1 MIIMAILKA
10 DKTTKINGVT
20 VNEYLLTKHNPNK
33 IDMPTHKITNL
44 IGITVHN
51 TDRITV
57 ASNTTPAEQY
67 TRATVNGN
75 MKDVRVH
82 FYVDD
87 VCAWQCL
94 PLDLSGWHAT
104 DGSGDGNRKTI
115 SIECIMNG
123 SGDAKDKKAEGNC
136 AKLVAYLL
144 DKFKLKDT
152 AIYSHNHWY
161 SKKYCPAYIL
171 PHWNDFKKKVI
182 SYRNKNTAIEGN
194 SKPSNSVKALYRVRV
209 SWDNVKSQIGAFS
222 SLENAKK
229 ACKTG
234 YFVFD
239 ANGKVVYPVK
249 KSITEIA
256 KEVIQGKWGNGA
268 DRKNRLEKAGYNY
281 NEVQKKVNTLL
292 K

>member
-1 MIIMAILKA
+1 MAILKA
-10 DKTTKINGVT
+10 DKTTKMNGVT

-51 TDRITV
+51 TDRIIV

-94 PLDLSGWHAT
+94 PLNLSGWHAT

-144 DKFKLKDT
+144 DKYKLKDT

-161 SKKYCPAYIL
+161 KVKYCPAYIL
-171 PHWNDFKKKVI
+171 PHWNNFKKKVI

-209 SWDNVKSQIGAFS
+209 SWDNAKSQIGAFS

-256 KEVIQGKWGNGA
+256 KEVIQGKWGNGT

>member
-1 MIIMAILKA
+1 MAILKA
-10 DKTTKINGVT
+10 DKTTKMNGVT

-161 SKKYCPAYIL
+161 SRKYCPAYIL
-171 PHWNDFKKKVI
+171 QHWNNFKKKVI

-194 SKPSNSVKALYRVRV
+194 SKPSNSVKALYRVRT
-209 SWDNVKSQIGAFS
+209 SWDNTKSQIGAFS

-239 ANGKVVYPVK
+239 AKGKVVYPVK
-249 KSITEIA
+249 KSIDEIA
-256 KEVIQGKWGNGA
+256 KEVINGKWGNGA

>member
-1 MIIMAILKA
+1 MAILKA
-10 DKTTKINGVT
+10 DKTTKMNGVT

-209 SWDNVKSQIGAFS
+209 SWDNAKSQIGAFS

-239 ANGKVVYPVK
+239 ANGKVIYPVK
-249 KSITEIA
+249 KSVDEIA
-256 KEVIQGKWGNGA
+256 REVIQGKWGNGA

-281 NEVQKKVNTLL
+281 NEVQKKVNMLL

>member
-1 MIIMAILKA
+1 MAILKA
-10 DKTTKINGVT
+10 DKSYNMNGVK

-171 PHWNDFKKKVI
+171 PHWNNFKKKVI

-194 SKPSNSVKALYRVRV
+194 SKPSNSVKALYRVRT
-209 SWDNVKSQIGAFS
+209 SWDNTKSQIGAFS
-222 SLENAKK
+222 SLKNAKK

-239 ANGKVVYPVK
+239 ANGKVIYPVK
-249 KSITEIA
+249 KSVDEIA
-256 KEVIQGKWGNGA
+256 REVIQGKWGNGA

-281 NEVQKKVNTLL
+281 NEVQKKVNMLL

>member
-1 MIIMAILKA
+1 MAILKA
-10 DKTTKINGVT
+10 DKTIKMNGVT

-57 ASNTTPAEQY
+57 ASGTTPAEQY

-161 SKKYCPAYIL
+161 KVKYCPAYIL
-171 PHWNDFKKKVI
+171 PHWNNFKKKVI

-194 SKPSNSVKALYRVRV
+194 SKPSNSVKALYRVRT
-209 SWDNVKSQIGAFS
+209 SWDNAKSQIGAYS

-239 ANGKVVYPVK
+239 ANGKVIYPVK
-249 KSITEIA
+249 KSVDEIA
-256 KEVIQGKWGNGA
+256 REVIQGKWGNGT

-281 NEVQKKVNTLL
+281 NEVQKKVNMLL

>member
-1 MIIMAILKA
+1 MAILKA
-10 DKTTKINGVT
+10 DKTIKMNGVT

-51 TDRITV
+51 TERITV

-171 PHWNDFKKKVI
+171 PHWNNFKKKVI

-194 SKPSNSVKALYRVRV
+194 SKPSNSVKALYRVRT
-209 SWDNVKSQIGAFS
+209 SWDNTKSQIGAYS

-239 ANGKVVYPVK
+239 ANGKVIYPVK
-249 KSITEIA
+249 KSVDEIA
-256 KEVIQGKWGNGA
+256 REVIQGKWGNGA

>member
-1 MIIMAILKA
+1 MAILKA
-10 DKTTKINGVT
+10 DKTTKMNGVT

-51 TDRITV
+51 TDRIIV

-194 SKPSNSVKALYRVRV
+194 SKPSNSVKALYRVRI
-209 SWDNVKSQIGAFS
+209 SWDNAKSQIGAFS

-249 KSITEIA
+249 KSVTEIA
-256 KEVIQGKWGNGA
+256 KEVIQGKWGNGT

-281 NEVQKKVNTLL
+281 NEVQKKVNMLL

>member
-1 MIIMAILKA
+1 MAILKA
-10 DKTTKINGVT
+10 DKTTKMNGVT

-161 SKKYCPAYIL
+161 KVKYCPAYIL
-171 PHWNDFKKKVI
+171 PHWNNFKKKVI

-209 SWDNVKSQIGAFS
+209 SWDNAKSQIGAFS

-239 ANGKVVYPVK
+239 ANGKVIYPVK
-249 KSITEIA
+249 KSVDEIA
-256 KEVIQGKWGNGA
+256 REVIQGKWGNGA

-281 NEVQKKVNTLL
+281 NEVQKKVNMLL

>member
-1 MIIMAILKA
+1 MAILKA
-10 DKTTKINGVT
+10 DKTIKMNGVT

-51 TDRITV
+51 TDRIIV

-94 PLDLSGWHAT
+94 PLNLSGWHAT

-171 PHWNDFKKKVI
+171 PHWNNFKKKVI

-209 SWDNVKSQIGAFS
+209 SWDNAKSQIGAFS

-239 ANGKVVYPVK
+239 ANGKVIYPVK
-249 KSITEIA
+249 KSVTEIA
-256 KEVIQGKWGNGA
+256 KEVIQGKWGNGT

-281 NEVQKKVNTLL
+281 NEVQKKVNMLL

>member
-1 MIIMAILKA
+1 MAILKA
-10 DKTTKINGVT
+10 DKTIKMNGVT

-152 AIYSHNHWY
+152 VIYSHNHWY

-249 KSITEIA
+249 KSVDEIA
-256 KEVIQGKWGNGA
+256 KEVIQGKWGNGT

>member
-1 MIIMAILKA
+1 MAILKA
-10 DKTTKINGVT
+10 DKTIKMNGVT

-209 SWDNVKSQIGAFS
+209 SWDNAKSQIGAFS

-249 KSITEIA
+249 KSVDEIA
-256 KEVIQGKWGNGA
+256 REVIQGKWGNGA

-281 NEVQKKVNTLL
+281 NEVQKKVNMLL

>member
-1 MIIMAILKA
+1 MAILKA
-10 DKTTKINGVT
+10 DKTTKMNGVT

-161 SKKYCPAYIL
+161 KVKYCPAYIL
-171 PHWNDFKKKVI
+171 PHWNNFKKKVI

-194 SKPSNSVKALYRVRV
+194 SKPSNSVKALYRVRT
-209 SWDNVKSQIGAFS
+209 SWDNTKSQIGAYS

-239 ANGKVVYPVK
+239 ANGKVIYPVK
-249 KSITEIA
+249 KSVDEIA

-281 NEVQKKVNTLL
+281 NEVQKKVNMLL

>member
-10 DKTTKINGVT
+10 DKTIKMNGVT

-152 AIYSHNHWY
+152 EIYSHNHWY
-161 SKKYCPAYIL
+161 KVKYCPAYIL
-171 PHWNDFKKKVI
+171 PHWNNFKKKVI

-194 SKPSNSVKALYRVRV
+194 SKPSNSVKALYRVRT
-209 SWDNVKSQIGAFS
+209 SWDNTKSQIGAYS

-249 KSITEIA
+249 KSVTEIA

-281 NEVQKKVNTLL
+281 NEVQKKVNMLL

>member
-1 MIIMAILKA
+1 MAILKA
-10 DKTTKINGVT
+10 DKTTKMNGVT

-161 SKKYCPAYIL
+161 KVKYCPAYIL
-171 PHWNDFKKKVI
+171 PHWNNFKKKVI

-194 SKPSNSVKALYRVRV
+194 SKPSNSVKALYRVRT
-209 SWDNVKSQIGAFS
+209 SWDNAKSQIGAFS

-239 ANGKVVYPVK
+239 ANGKVIYPVK
-249 KSITEIA
+249 KSVTEIA
-256 KEVIQGKWGNGA
+256 KEVIQGKWGNGT

>member
-1 MIIMAILKA
+1 MAILKA
-10 DKTTKINGVT
+10 DKTTKMNGVT

-94 PLDLSGWHAT
+94 PLNLSGWHAT

-194 SKPSNSVKALYRVRV
+194 SKPSNSVKVLYRVRT
-209 SWDNVKSQIGAFS
+209 SWDNAKSQIGAFS

-249 KSITEIA
+249 KSVTEIA
-256 KEVIQGKWGNGA
+256 KEVIQGKWGNGT

-281 NEVQKKVNTLL
+281 NEVQKKVNMLL

>member
-1 MIIMAILKA
+1 MAILKA
-10 DKTTKINGVT
+10 DKTTKMNGVT
-20 VNEYLLTKHNPNK
+20 VNKYLLTKHNPNK

-209 SWDNVKSQIGAFS
+209 SWNNAKSQIGAFS

-249 KSITEIA
+249 KSVTEIA

-281 NEVQKKVNTLL
+281 NEVQKKVNMLL